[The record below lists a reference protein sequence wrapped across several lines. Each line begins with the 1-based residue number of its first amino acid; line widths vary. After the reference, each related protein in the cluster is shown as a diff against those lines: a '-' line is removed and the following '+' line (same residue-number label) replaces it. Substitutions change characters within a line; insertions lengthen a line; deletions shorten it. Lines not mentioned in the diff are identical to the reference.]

1 MRNVLI
7 IAIILFITGCAKHD
21 GYNINGNVP
30 EAWEGK
36 LVFLTLADINAPRH
50 IDSTTVKD
58 GKFNFKGNF
67 EMPRYCNVRVYLD
80 ADDRTT
86 RSKMVNFALFVD
98 NNEIEAICDNSG
110 LQPIFTVSGS
120 QTEDEYQNLLGVLD
134 PLVESRS
141 KTFYSYTDAYY
152 SGNDL
157 QKAIELANE
166 VNAKAGLIREAK
178 INYLKS
184 NPSSVISVKVA
195 NDLVDRNSDLSLKEI
210 EELYA
215 TLSPELQNSEMGQ
228 SLRETIDKRMV
239 FIGDSFIDH
248 ELETPDGSKK
258 KISDFVKP
266 GHTTLIE
273 FWASWCAPCR
283 SEIPHIRNTYDN
295 YHAKGLNILSV
306 SIDSNRD
313 HWMQALEEE
322 QLPWGHLI
330 DQKSVAFKK
339 YNLTG
344 VPSSILLDE
353 NGTIISVNARGGWL
367 DAAMQEIYDK

>member
-1 MRNVLI
+1 MRNTLI
-7 IAIILFITGCAKHD
+7 IAIILFITSCAKHD

-58 GKFNFKGNF
+58 GKFNFKGDF
-67 EMPRYCNVRVYLD
+67 EIPRYCNVRVYLD
-80 ADDRTT
+80 AADRVT
-86 RSKMVNFALFVD
+86 RSKMVNFSLFVD
-98 NNEIEAICDNSG
+98 NNEIDAICDNSG
-110 LQPIFTVSGS
+110 PQPVFTVSGS
-120 QTEDEYQNLLGVLD
+120 KSEDEYQNLLDVLR
-134 PLVESRS
+134 PLEESRS
-141 KTFYSYTDAYY
+141 KTFYTYTDAYY
-152 SGNDL
+152 SGKDL
-157 QKAIELANE
+157 SKAIDLANE
-166 VNAKAGLIREAK
+166 VTAKAVVIRDAK

-184 NPSSVISVKVA
+184 NPSSAISVKVA
-195 NDLVDRNSDLSLKEI
+195 NDLVDRNLDLSLNEI

-215 TLSPELQNSEMGQ
+215 ALSPELQNSEMGQ
-228 SLRETIDKRMV
+228 SLRETIDARMV

-258 KISDFVKP
+258 KISDFVEP
-266 GHTTLIE
+266 GHTTLLE

-283 SEIPHIRNTYDN
+283 SEIPYMRNTYNN
-295 YHAKGLNILSV
+295 YHSKGLNIISV
-306 SIDSNRD
+306 SIDSNRE

-322 QLPWGHLI
+322 QLPWGQLI
-330 DQKSVAFKK
+330 DQNSIAFKK

-367 DAAMQEIYDK
+367 DAAMQKIYD